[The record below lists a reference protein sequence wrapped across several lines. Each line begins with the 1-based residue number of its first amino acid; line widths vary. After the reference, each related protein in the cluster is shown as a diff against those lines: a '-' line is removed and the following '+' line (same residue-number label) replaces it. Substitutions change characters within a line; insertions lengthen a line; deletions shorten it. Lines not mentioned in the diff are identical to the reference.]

1 MREIKFRGKAIMSI
15 EELEL
20 MGIEHD
26 SGWVYGNLIKNGN
39 RPMITADILEEIDE
53 SIYPEW
59 WVVVEPESVGQYTG
73 MKDKN
78 GTPIYEGDIVTG
90 ESFETSMLKHWKT
103 GLLKHLDYEVEYVP
117 EMYVIK
123 YHEASFK
130 TFNSK
135 GNWVAV
141 LNHHVS
147 SEVKDLQVIGNVFEN
162 PELMEVERNE

>member
-1 MREIKFRGKAIMSI
+1 MRDIKFRGKAIVDNKG
-15 EELEL
+15 LEI
-20 MGIEHD
+20 MGIKHVN
-26 SGWVYGNLIKNGN
+26 GWVYGSLIKNGN
-39 RPMITADILEEIDE
+39 RPIISSDIVEEIDE

-90 ESFETSMLKHWKT
+90 ESFETSKLKHWKK

-117 EMYVIK
+117 EIYVIK

-130 TFNSK
+130 TFNLK

-147 SEVKDLQVIGNVFEN
+147 SEVEDLQVIGNIFDD
-162 PELMEVERNE
+162 PGLLEVERNE

>member
-1 MREIKFRGKAIMSI
+1 MREIKFRGKAVWSLDKLD
-15 EELEL
+15 ELN
-20 MGIEHD
+20 INHVN
-26 SGWVYGNLIKNGN
+26 GWVYGNLVMYDDTPFIV
-39 RPMITADILEEIDE
+39 TLSLEDDV
-53 SIYPEW
+53 YDF
-59 WVVVEPESVGQYTG
+59 WVKVQPKSVGQYTG
-73 MKDKN
+73 LEDKN
-78 GTPIYEGDIVTG
+78 GTQIYEGDIVTG

-135 GNWVAV
+135 GGWVAV

-147 SEVKDLQVIGNVFEN
+147 SEVEDLQVIGNIFDN
-162 PELMEVERNE
+162 PGLMEVERNA

>member
-1 MREIKFRGKAIMSI
+1 MRKIEFRAWDRKNEVMVYPKGILFDGRIVNFNCGMLESY
-15 EELEL
+15 EGYEL
-20 MGIEHD
+20 M
-26 SGWVYGNLIKNGN
+26 
-39 RPMITADILEEIDE
+39 
-53 SIYPEW
+53 
-59 WVVVEPESVGQYTG
+59 QYTG
-73 MKDKN
+73 LKDKN

-90 ESFETSMLKHWKT
+90 QSFETSMLNHWKT

-135 GNWVAV
+135 GRWVAV

-147 SEVKDLQVIGNVFEN
+147 SMVDDLQVIGNIFEN
-162 PELMEVERNE
+162 PELLEVEES